1 VATISEIAKA
11 ADVSVESVLRVLNR
25 DDVSSDVAAR
35 VVSAMDA
42 YGYDRLPRSA
52 SVAAGSRAESNLP
65 EEEAEGEG
73 ERDETKY
80 AARAVVGEVIDRDSQ
95 RGSGNDD
102 AITRAREQLLEAV
115 VQVASELEDPSA
127 ARQHSEALAL
137 RPFAVRMSVMDALF
151 ERLAQDLDAVKRE
164 LGRARSE
171 RLEDLTLLVD
181 LITTSWRSVDRRL
194 GRIERKLERIEGSP
208 DMPPSR
214 RALTMAE
221 QHRGRPQP

>member
-1 VATISEIAKA
+1 MATISEIAQA

-42 YGYDRLPRSA
+42 YGYDRLPRPA
-52 SVAAGSRAESNLP
+52 SPASKSRAESNVP
-65 EEEAEGEG
+65 EVEAED

-80 AARAVVGEVIDRDSQ
+80 TARVVVGEVIDRDTQ
-95 RGSGNDD
+95 PGSEDDD
-102 AITRAREQLLEAV
+102 AITRAREQLLQAV

-137 RPFAVRMSVMDALF
+137 RPFAARMSVMDALF

-208 DMPPSR
+208 DGLSSR
-214 RALTMAE
+214 RALSMAE
-221 QHRGRPQP
+221 HRDRHRP